1 MATNPT
7 LSAKVKPQ
15 PIFDNL
21 SYLDNPFQLKRFDAG
36 PFIASHSSADDE
48 LDPDLAD
55 DEFEYAWKFIY
66 SYNGSSATFNVYRRE
81 TERLLQWAWLV
92 HQKNVLALKREDIE
106 SYVTFC
112 QQPPKHWIG
121 NKNVGRFKS
130 KNGLRVA
137 NPDWRP
143 FVTSVSKID
152 NKKGLSPDIK
162 DFELSK
168 ASVQSIFAVLSSF
181 YNFLIQEQLIE
192 ANPVLLIRQKSKFMV
207 KNQNSAPVRRIS
219 NLQWE
224 YVIETVEYMA
234 AEEPEVHERSLFIL
248 NCLLGMYLRISEL
261 VADERSSPS
270 MGDFQR
276 DSDGHWWLHVIGKGN
291 KSRKITVSDEMIAA
305 LKRYRR
311 FLNLPAMPTLGE
323 HTPLVAKQKGKGPVT
338 STRQIRSI
346 VQLCFDNSYQRM
358 KNDGLAEDAEDL
370 KLATVH
376 WLRHTGISEDVKTRP
391 REHVRDDAGHSS
403 MQTTDRYIESDARE
417 RHLSGR
423 KKKLKELD

>member
-1 MATNPT
+1 
-7 LSAKVKPQ
+7 
-15 PIFDNL
+15 
-21 SYLDNPFQLKRFDAG
+21 
-36 PFIASHSSADDE
+36 
-48 LDPDLAD
+48 
-55 DEFEYAWKFIY
+55 
-66 SYNGSSATFNVYRRE
+66 
-81 TERLLQWAWLV
+81 
-92 HQKNVLALKREDIE
+92 
-106 SYVTFC
+106 
-112 QQPPKHWIG
+112 
-121 NKNVGRFKS
+121 
-130 KNGLRVA
+130 
-137 NPDWRP
+137 
-143 FVTSVSKID
+143 
-152 NKKGLSPDIK
+152 
-162 DFELSK
+162 
-168 ASVQSIFAVLSSF
+168 
-181 YNFLIQEQLIE
+181 
-192 ANPVLLIRQKSKFMV
+192 MV
-207 KNQNSAPVRRIS
+207 KSQQSAPVRRIS
-219 NLQWE
+219 NLQWD
-224 YVIETVEYMA
+224 YVIETVELMA
-234 AEEPEVHERSLFIL
+234 ADEPEIHERSLFIL

-276 DSDGHWWLHVIGKGN
+276 DSDGNWWLHVIGKGN

-305 LKRYRR
+305 LKRYRS

-403 MQTTDRYIESDARE
+403 MQTTDRYIESDSRE

>member
-1 MATNPT
+1 MAT
-7 LSAKVKPQ
+7 KPQ

-21 SYLDNPFQLKRFDAG
+21 NYLANPFQLKQFDSTNLFKLTDAIDA
-36 PFIASHSSADDE
+36 PDNCA
-48 LDPDLAD
+48 LDKTTTDLEY
-55 DEFEYAWKFIY
+55 EFAWKYIY

-81 TERLLQWAWLV
+81 TERLLQWAWLI
-92 HQKNVLALKREDIE
+92 HHKNILALKREDIE
-106 SYVTFC
+106 SYIGFC

-121 NKNVGRFKS
+121 NKSVGRFKS
-130 KNGLRVA
+130 KNGQRLA

-143 FVTSVSKID
+143 FVTAISKID
-152 NKKGLSPDIK
+152 NKKGLNPDIK
-162 DFELSK
+162 DFELSQ

-181 YNFLIQEQLIE
+181 FNFLIQEQVLE
-192 ANPVLLIRQKSKFMV
+192 ANPVLLIRQKSKFV
-207 KNQNSAPVRRIS
+207 IKQQQSAPVRRIT

-224 YVIETVEYMA
+224 YVIETVELLA
-234 AEEPEVHERSLFIL
+234 AETPEVHERSLFIL

-276 DSDGHWWLHVIGKGN
+276 DSDGYWWLHVIGKGN
-291 KSRKITVSDEMIAA
+291 KSRKITVSDDMIIA
-305 LKRYRR
+305 LKRYRH
-311 FLNLPAMPTLGE
+311 FLELPSMPTIGE
-323 HTPLVAKQKGKGPVT
+323 HTPLIGKQKGKGPVT
-338 STRQIRSI
+338 STRQIRTI
-346 VQLCFDNSYQRM
+346 VQHCFDQSFERM
-358 KNDGLAEDAEDL
+358 KQHGLSDDAEDL

-391 REHVRDDAGHSS
+391 REHVRDDAGHST

-423 KKKLKELD
+423 KKKLKEL